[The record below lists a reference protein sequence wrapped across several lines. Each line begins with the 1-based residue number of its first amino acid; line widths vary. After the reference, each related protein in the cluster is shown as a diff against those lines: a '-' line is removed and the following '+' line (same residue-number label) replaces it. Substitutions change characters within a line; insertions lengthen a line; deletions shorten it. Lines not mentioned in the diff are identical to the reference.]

1 MSDVALTKKSKDAKI
16 IQCTKI
22 LMGICGAVLL
32 LCAVSVFLNREGIAE
47 QYRVRELLSEI
58 TSASGSSLQSIS
70 ADIDD
75 EEKSFLCT
83 LVVKDSFTTDTC
95 NAARK
100 AIDKY
105 LNVNK
110 NFFLNNGY
118 LIRLT
123 IKTKSNGPHLMTTSN
138 QNYFANSNEL
148 YDNLSSLE
156 INADFKF
163 SDFNDIS
170 SYRNWT
176 DIRTLWIWSVNMD
189 DISVLSQFTELE
201 YISKHDGFTIQ
212 ETQAIEQMLPNCKIV
227 SY

>member
-1 MSDVALTKKSKDAKI
+1 MLTKRDKNSKTIHRIKI
-16 IQCTKI
+16 M
-22 LMGICGAVLL
+22 MGICGAVLL
-32 LCAVSVFLNREGIAE
+32 LCAVYLFLNREGIGE
-47 QYRVRELLSEI
+47 QYRVRELLSEV
-58 TSASGSSLQSIS
+58 TSVSGSSLKSIS
-70 ADIDD
+70 FNIDD
-75 EEKSFLCT
+75 KAKTFVCT
-83 LVVKDSFTTDTC
+83 LVVKNSCTTDTC

-105 LNVNK
+105 LKENK

-123 IKTKSNGPHLMTTSN
+123 IKTKSNGPALMTTSN
-138 QNYFANSNEL
+138 QNYYANSNEL

-156 INADFKF
+156 IDADFKY
-163 SDFNDIS
+163 SDFDDIS

-212 ETQAIEQMLPNCKIV
+212 ETQTIEQMLPNCKIV